1 MTIQL
6 DQTRERKATGPRA
19 VERPLRLATGLILFT
34 YATTHFIN
42 HAFGIRSVEA
52 MQKASAVLL
61 APWQTT
67 AGRTVLYTAFLV
79 HGILGLKALYR
90 RRHLRMP
97 ASEAWQLGLG
107 LAIPLLLIP
116 HAAAIRLGD
125 LAYGLVFD
133 FPRVL
138 YEHWATLPSLPLPRQ
153 LLLLLVV
160 WIHGCIGLRSWL
172 GSKRWYPRAVV
183 ALGALATLLP
193 ALALLGFI
201 NAGLD
206 MRELA
211 QSDPA
216 IALHHGPP
224 DPISAAGHATATV
237 GLIVDALVLGYL
249 VVLAGVLMLRAAR
262 DWHARR
268 FGGLRITYPGGRVVA
283 VPVGFSVLE
292 ASRWAHIPH
301 ESICGGR
308 GRCSTCRIRIGD
320 GVRSLAEPNP
330 AERRTLERIKAPPHV
345 RLACQLRPAKDL
357 AVHPLVRPSKQ
368 ATSTPTRFTAAVTG
382 GKEQEIVAMFVDL
395 RDSTRLANGRLP
407 YDALF
412 LLDRYIQVITGAIL
426 RHDGHVT
433 SVAGDGVM
441 SVFGVEGNAAAAARQ
456 ALAAARDAW
465 SGLTALND
473 ELTTELV
480 APLRIGIGLH
490 AGVAVVGWIPAGGTG
505 SLQFLGDTGNVA
517 AKLEAQTKDLDCTLI
532 ASRAVLELI
541 GLRAT
546 DDEMRTVSIAGN
558 AIEAVALARCEELE
572 RLLASATSSHL
583 SAR

>member
-1 MTIQL
+1 MPVQL
-6 DQTRERKATGPRA
+6 DHTAEKTASRPPI
-19 VERPLRLATGLILFT
+19 ERPLRLATGLVLLA

-52 MQKASAVLL
+52 MQKASAFLL

-67 AGRTVLYTAFLV
+67 IGRTLLYTAFLV

-116 HAAAIRLGD
+116 HVAAIRLAD
-125 LAYGLVFD
+125 MAYGLFFD

-138 YEHWATLPSLPLPRQ
+138 YELWVTAPVLPLSRQ

-160 WIHGCIGLRSWL
+160 WIHACIGIRSSL
-172 GSKRWYPRAVV
+172 ASKRWYPRAVI
-183 ALGALATLLP
+183 ALGTLATLIP
-193 ALALLGFI
+193 ALALLGFA

-211 QSDPA
+211 RGDPES
-216 IALHHGPP
+216 ALRHGPP
-224 DPISAAGHATATV
+224 DPTSAAGHGLATV
-237 GLIVDALVLGYL
+237 GLLVDGL
-249 VVLAGVLMLRAAR
+249 VVTYLTVVAGVLALRAVR

-268 FGGLRITYPGGRVVA
+268 FGGLRITYPGGRLVT

-292 ASRWAHIPH
+292 ASRWADIPH

-308 GRCSTCRIRIGD
+308 GRCSTCRIRIGS
-320 GVRSLAEPNP
+320 GARTLADPGP
-330 AERRTLERIKAPPHV
+330 VERRTLDRIKAPPHV
-345 RLACQLRPAKDL
+345 RLACQLRPAKDVS
-357 AVHPLVRPSKQ
+357 VHPLVRPSRH
-368 ATSTPTRFTAAVTG
+368 AAAAPTRFAAAVTG
-382 GKEQEIVAMFVDL
+382 GSEQEIVAMFVDL

-441 SVFGVEGNAAAAARQ
+441 SVFGAEGAPAAAARQ

-465 SGLTALND
+465 SGLDALND
-473 ELTTELV
+473 ELATELS

-490 AGVAVVGWIPAGGTG
+490 AGPAVVGWIPAAGAA

-517 AKLEAQTKDLDCTLI
+517 AKLEAQTKDLGCTLI

-541 GLRAT
+541 ALRPPESST
-546 DDEMRTVSIAGN
+546 RTISIAGN
-558 AIEAVALARCEELE
+558 AIEVVTLARHQDLE
-572 RLLASATSSHL
+572 WMLVSSP
-583 SAR
+583 RP